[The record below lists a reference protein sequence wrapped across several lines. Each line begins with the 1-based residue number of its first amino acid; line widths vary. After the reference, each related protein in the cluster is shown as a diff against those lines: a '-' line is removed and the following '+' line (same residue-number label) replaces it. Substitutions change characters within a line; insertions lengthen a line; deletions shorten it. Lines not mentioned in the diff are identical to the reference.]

1 VIISMVAEGIE
12 SPPITLNFETP
23 LAPPQDLTIDF
34 VSHEEVV
41 LSWEESSSSVTKY
54 RVRFIEKA
62 NKSLE
67 PGFAPGL
74 GLAPGLAPE
83 MDRNTGDTIIEHF
96 IEDISIRLSKL
107 KPNTEFEVEVA
118 AKASFIL
125 VDANEIAISIML
137 EFEPSK
143 MKLH

>member
-1 VIISMVAEGIE
+1 MVAEGIE

-62 NKSLE
+62 NKYL
-67 PGFAPGL
+67 FF
-74 GLAPGLAPE
+74 
-83 MDRNTGDTIIEHF
+83 H
-96 IEDISIRLSKL
+96 K
-107 KPNTEFEVEVA
+107 K
-118 AKASFIL
+118 
-125 VDANEIAISIML
+125 
-137 EFEPSK
+137 
-143 MKLH
+143 

>member
-1 VIISMVAEGIE
+1 MVAEGIE

-118 AKASFIL
+118 AKASLI
-125 VDANEIAISIML
+125 
-137 EFEPSK
+137 
-143 MKLH
+143 